1 MTFLVNQVQ
10 LDQNNK
16 DHALEIDHGAR
27 NLHNNSRSIDT
38 KVSKYIVSNIMMIR
52 WWLFPWKGVES
63 SQWCGKS
70 RRNAKYSGDLGK
82 SQYEEHPGVSRWAL
96 FKVTTITD
104 VTFKAPVPD
113 HSDCRLK
120 WTIWSPPGQ
129 YPGFLIIAIYNV
141 PTNFPSY
148 IFTSPTSNIPANA
161 ILFRASHMQQHWDQT
176 NKAFQVLNIVNA
188 GTTPSSC

>member
-10 LDQNNK
+10 LDLNNK

-38 KVSKYIVSNIMMIR
+38 KVSKYIVSNIMMMR
-52 WWLFPWKGVES
+52 WWLFPWQGVES

-82 SQYEEHPGVSRWAL
+82 SQYEEHPGVSRWKLL
-96 FKVTTITD
+96 FKVTTMTD
-104 VTFKAPVPD
+104 ATFKAPGPD

-120 WTIWSPPGQ
+120 WRIWSPPGQ
-129 YPGFLIIAIYNV
+129 YLGFLIIAIYNI
-141 PTNFPSY
+141 PTNIPSY
-148 IFTSPTSNIPANA
+148 IFTSSIFLQMPFFSEPLICSSTGTRPTRHSRFTT
-161 ILFRASHMQQHWDQT
+161 LLVKAS
-176 NKAFQVLNIVNA
+176 
-188 GTTPSSC
+188 TTPSSC